1 MTMHAERSVPSVVDK
16 RVGGVKM
23 MCKEVD
29 AKRNPTELF
38 RRMNKADWDGALD
51 VLQNNPNEARV
62 WIRYI
67 GLTWKYL
74 PLHLICLQ
82 QRPPMPLLLALL
94 KFYPQAASQAAPHD
108 GNLPIHYACESGC
121 DDHQIFE
128 TLLSASA
135 ASLEVKNNN
144 NKTPILLCNPKSR
157 GVLMKVLRQ
166 RKPLP
171 VADGQPLDSS
181 SRRDKDMKKS
191 RREIE
196 RRNDIDTSWKET
208 SSRSDHMRREG
219 RQHNRPPPK
228 TTPARYA
235 KHHHSTFDDNEQ
247 HTEHTEPN
255 RWEEVK
261 TPRVSNNR
269 RSGCKRQTKK
279 NESFFS
285 SSSSA
290 SLSSSSSSAGTDID
304 PATYISSKTTELARS
319 ALSFLYPSREGPPEG
334 EGGDES
340 LDKQVRSL
348 TKANEELTK
357 KLDQLTSTE
366 TNTENSK
373 LCERIL
379 AKAEAD
385 SVAFRTQ
392 IQQLEDEKQE
402 MRKEA
407 EAKEGEN
414 ERIMDQMRKLICEK
428 GSEMKINP
436 FGDRSDIEGNDQT
449 NIVEALQRILSHMD
463 ERNSDLHSKLATLE
477 IDLCANEVALKASE
491 AKNRILQEER
501 ESMIK
506 RQHDLESRAAILEE
520 EKEMVQTGLGH
531 LKDRVCTLTVINE
544 SLQERVDSMSKS
556 QGPVKQENDQFRSE
570 LTRLNEQL
578 AQIKEDKD
586 STVPEECQKVAE
598 MEEKVEALLEKNRSL
613 KDTIL
618 LNNEKYSKKVQQLG
632 EKYSA
637 LEKANNDLRQSLA
650 RSSDGAR
657 SDLRV
662 RFQKESEN
670 ILYEV

>member
-1 MTMHAERSVPSVVDK
+1 MTMRAERSVPSVVDK

-121 DDHQIFE
+121 DDDQIFE
-128 TLLSASA
+128 ALLSASA

-208 SSRSDHMRREG
+208 SRSDHMWREG
-219 RQHNRPPPK
+219 RQYHRPPPK
-228 TTPARYA
+228 TTPARYG

-279 NESFFS
+279 NGSFFS

-290 SLSSSSSSAGTDID
+290 SLSSSSSSVGTDID

-319 ALSFLYPSREGPPEG
+319 ALSFLYPSREGPPA

-340 LDKQVRSL
+340 LDKQVSSL
-348 TKANEELTK
+348 TKTNEELTK
-357 KLDQLTSTE
+357 KLDQLTSTNE

-414 ERIMDQMRKLICEK
+414 NSIMDQMKKLICEK

-436 FGDRSDIEGNDQT
+436 FGDRSDSEGNDQT
-449 NIVEALQRILSHMD
+449 NIVEALQRILSHME
-463 ERNSDLHSKLATLE
+463 ERNSDLRSKITSLGGDFSE
-477 IDLCANEVALKASE
+477 NRVALKASE
-491 AKNRILQEER
+491 AKNHILQEER

-520 EKEMVQTGLGH
+520 EKQMVQTGLNH